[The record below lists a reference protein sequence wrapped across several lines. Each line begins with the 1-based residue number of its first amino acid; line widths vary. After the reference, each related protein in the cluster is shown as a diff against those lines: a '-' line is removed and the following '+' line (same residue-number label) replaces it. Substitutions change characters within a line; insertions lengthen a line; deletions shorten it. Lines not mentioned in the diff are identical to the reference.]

1 MTHGDKVKLG
11 IFNVEFIKTNHSIAD
26 AAALAI
32 TTPAGVIVHTGD
44 FKIDHTPLF
53 GEAIDLARF
62 AELGSKGVLAL
73 MADSTNVERQGY
85 TPSEKNVG
93 KTSGQSVR
101 RTFKRTYDHC
111 NICIERGSCTAYHQ
125 FCT

>member
-32 TTPAGVIVHTGD
+32 STPAGMIVHTGD
-44 FKIDHTPLF
+44 FKIDYTPLF
-53 GEAIDLARF
+53 GDAIDLGRF

-73 MADSTNVERQGY
+73 MADSTNVETTRLY
-85 TPSEKNVG
+85 TIREECR